1 MTTNIQV
8 ICRFRPAIPGQVE
21 SQIYFADDKSV
32 LIENQQF
39 NFDHIFHPGKQIDV
53 FKVAAEPV
61 IKGVLEGF
69 NGTVVAYGQT
79 GSGKTHTME
88 GTTGD
93 DQGIIKRMVNTVF
106 DYIEESPEYVEY
118 RIKISVAELYME
130 KVRDLQNIKKT
141 DLKIREDKNHS
152 TYIEGVTETSI
163 ADQSEIYD
171 ILKMCN
177 ANRMIA
183 STNMNEQSSRS
194 HMIFLMT
201 VQSIDLRDQSAKTGK
216 LFLVD
221 LAGSEKVSK
230 TGAEGKIL
238 DEAKG
243 INKSLSAL
251 GQVIN
256 ALTDGSQHV
265 PYRDSKLTRIL
276 QCSFGG
282 NSRTTLIITCSPAQ
296 FNLQETLSTLRFGV
310 RAKAIKNKPKINKE
324 HTVEEL
330 KIIVQE
336 KEREI
341 LLLQEQL
348 SQFKKGI
355 VISDEDKEILKDIQ
369 EDINSEVPNNNND
382 EQILQMQQILAK
394 YEQEIEMLKQSQF
407 LTQQK
412 EIELK
417 NQLRIKEE
425 EMLEKVQ
432 DYEHQYMRMDTD
444 YQKKISHIHRTLT
457 QKLGSNGDR
466 DLFDDDQVLIL
477 IDNYVKERLTS
488 KMKQITYLYKKH
500 HKDQLNEQLMAFLTD
515 DKKEFNI
522 QNDQLAE
529 LHTQVAQ
536 LKKQNL
542 ELQSD
547 NSTQQQLLETLEKTQ
562 QLLDVEKAKTQKL
575 ENTLAKNNRIYDEKC
590 KELNKNI
597 EKMLEGVHSVI
608 SDKQRFQRDCQK
620 YKKLIEDRQL
630 KIYKLQE
637 EVNRLSVENQK
648 LFVKYDQIKELQRLE
663 KNSLLDT
670 SEVNSS
676 FRQNKKIYKCLKGGT
691 KNSLVQQIVGKENV
705 SDEEQ

>member
-8 ICRFRPAIPGQVE
+8 ICRFRPPIPGQVE
-21 SQIYFADDKSV
+21 SQIYFADERSV

-61 IKGVLEGF
+61 IQGVLEGF

-106 DYIEESPEYVEY
+106 DYIEASPDYVEY
-118 RIKISVAELYME
+118 RIKISVTELYME

-330 KIIVQE
+330 KMIVQE

-341 LLLQEQL
+341 LVLQEQL

-355 VISDEDKEILKDIQ
+355 VISEEDKEILKDIQ
-369 EDINSEVPNNNND
+369 EDFNSDIPNNSE
-382 EQILQMQQILAK
+382 QLLQMQQIMAK
-394 YEQEIEMLKQSQF
+394 YEQEIEMFKQAQF
-407 LTQQK
+407 ISQQK
-412 EIELK
+412 EIELR
-417 NQLRIKEE
+417 NQLRIKED
-425 EMLEKVQ
+425 EMQEKIQ
-432 DYEHQYMRMDTD
+432 DYEHQYLRMETD
-444 YQKKISHIHRTLT
+444 YQKKLSNIQRTLS
-457 QKLGSNGDR
+457 QKLGQNGEKDI
-466 DLFDDDQVLIL
+466 FEDDQVLTL
-477 IDNYVKERLTS
+477 IDNFVKERVTS
-488 KMKQITYLYKKH
+488 KLKQITYLYKKH

-542 ELQSD
+542 ELQTD
-547 NSTQQQLLETLEKTQ
+547 NSSQQELLETLEKTQ
-562 QLLDVEKAKTQKL
+562 QLLDAEKAKSLKL
-575 ENTLAKNNRIYDEKC
+575 ENQLAKNNRNYDEKC
-590 KELNKNI
+590 KELNNNI
-597 EKMLEGVHSVI
+597 EKMLEGVHQVI
-608 SDKQRFQRDCQK
+608 NEKQKYQRECQK
-620 YKKLIEDRQL
+620 LKKLIDDRQL
-630 KIYKLQE
+630 KIFKLSE

-648 LFVKYDQIKELQRLE
+648 LFVKYDQLKELQRLE
-663 KNSLLDT
+663 KNSMLDT

-691 KNSLVQQIVGKENV
+691 KNPINQQIIGKENV
-705 SDEEQ
+705 SEDEK

>member
-8 ICRFRPAIPGQVE
+8 ICRFRPPIPGQVE
-21 SQIYFADDKSV
+21 SQIYFADERSV

-61 IKGVLEGF
+61 IQGVLEGF

-106 DYIEESPEYVEY
+106 DYIEASPDYVEY
-118 RIKISVAELYME
+118 RIKISVTELYME

-330 KIIVQE
+330 KMIVQE

-355 VISDEDKEILKDIQ
+355 VISEEDKEILKDIQ
-369 EDINSEVPNNNND
+369 EEINSEVPNNN
-382 EQILQMQQILAK
+382 EQLLQMQQIMAK
-394 YEQEIEMLKQSQF
+394 YEQEIEMFKQAQF
-407 LTQQK
+407 INQQK
-412 EIELK
+412 EIELR
-417 NQLRIKEE
+417 NQLRIKED
-425 EMLEKVQ
+425 EMQEKIQ
-432 DYEHQYMRMDTD
+432 DYEHQYLRMETD
-444 YQKKISHIHRTLT
+444 YQKKLSNIQRTLS
-457 QKLGSNGDR
+457 QKLGQNGEKDI
-466 DLFDDDQVLIL
+466 FEDDQVLTL
-477 IDNYVKERLTS
+477 IDNFVKERVTS
-488 KMKQITYLYKKH
+488 KLKQITYLYKKH

-542 ELQSD
+542 ELQTD
-547 NSTQQQLLETLEKTQ
+547 NSSQQELLETLEKTQ
-562 QLLDVEKAKTQKL
+562 QLLDAEKAKSLKL
-575 ENTLAKNNRIYDEKC
+575 ENQLAKNNRNYDEKC
-590 KELNKNI
+590 KELNNNI
-597 EKMLEGVHSVI
+597 EKMLEGVHQVI
-608 SDKQRFQRDCQK
+608 NEKQK
-620 YKKLIEDRQL
+620 YQRECQRLKKLIDDRQL
-630 KIYKLQE
+630 KIFKLSE

-648 LFVKYDQIKELQRLE
+648 LFVKYDQLKELQRLE
-663 KNSLLDT
+663 KNSMLDT

-691 KNSLVQQIVGKENV
+691 KNPINQQIIGKENV
-705 SDEEQ
+705 SEDEK

>member
-8 ICRFRPAIPGQVE
+8 ICRFRPSISGQIE
-21 SQIYFADDKSV
+21 SQIYFADDKSI

-39 NFDHIFHPGKQIDV
+39 NFDRIFHPGKQIEV
-53 FKVAAEPV
+53 FKIGAEPV

-88 GTTGD
+88 GSTGEE
-93 DQGIIKRMVNTVF
+93 QGIIKRMVNTLF
-106 DYIEESPEYVEY
+106 DYIEASPDYIEY
-118 RIKISVAELYME
+118 RIKISVAEIYME
-130 KVRDLQNIKKT
+130 KVRDLQNIKKN

-152 TYIEGVTETSI
+152 TYIDGITETSI
-163 ADQSEIYD
+163 VDQSEIYD

-177 ANRMIA
+177 SNRMIA

-194 HMIFLMT
+194 HMIFIMT

-296 FNLQETLSTLRFGV
+296 FNLSETLSTLRFGV

-330 KIIVQE
+330 KIILQD

-348 SQFKKGI
+348 SQYQKGI
-355 VISDEDKEILKDIQ
+355 IISDEDKEMIKDIQ
-369 EDINSEVPNNNND
+369 EDIILEQPNVN
-382 EQILQMQQILAK
+382 EQLFNMQQIITK
-394 YEQEIEMLKQSQF
+394 YEQDIEVYKQQEFAHQQREIEFSNLIRFKDDEMQEKMQDFANQQAKLETEYQNKQTHLFRVLS
-407 LTQQK
+407 
-412 EIELK
+412 
-417 NQLRIKEE
+417 
-425 EMLEKVQ
+425 
-432 DYEHQYMRMDTD
+432 
-444 YQKKISHIHRTLT
+444 S
-457 QKLGSNGDR
+457 KLGNI
-466 DLFDDDQVLIL
+466 DDEPHIDEDQILCLIE
-477 IDNYVKERLTS
+477 NYAKERVSS
-488 KMKQITYLYKKH
+488 KLKQITYLYQKH
-500 HKDQLNEQLMAFLTD
+500 HKDALNDQLMLFLTD

-522 QNDQLAE
+522 HNDQLAE
-529 LHTQVAQ
+529 LHIQVAQ

-542 ELQSD
+542 ELQTD
-547 NSTQQQLLETLEKTQ
+547 STTQSQLLETLEKTQ
-562 QLLDVEKAKTQKL
+562 QLLDAEKAKCQKL
-575 ENTLAKNNRIYDEKC
+575 EYTLNKNNRIYNEKC

-597 EKMLEGVHSVI
+597 EKMLSGVHQVI
-608 SDKQRFQRDCQK
+608 NEKQK
-620 YKKLIEDRQL
+620 YYRDSQKLKKICDEKNQ
-630 KIYKLQE
+630 KIQKLEE
-637 EVNRLSVENQK
+637 EVNRLSVENLK
-648 LFVKYDQIKELQRLE
+648 LFVKYDQLKELQ
-663 KNSLLDT
+663 KQDKSQHLDT

-676 FRQNKKIYKCLKGGT
+676 FRQNKKILKCLKGGT
-691 KNSLVQQIVGKENV
+691 KNPNTEQVIGKENI

>member
-8 ICRFRPAIPGQVE
+8 ICRFRPPISGQVE
-21 SQIYFADDKSV
+21 SQIYFADEKSV

-106 DYIEESPEYVEY
+106 DYIEASPDYVEY
-118 RIKISVAELYME
+118 RIKISVTELYME

-330 KIIVQE
+330 KMIVQE

-355 VISDEDKEILKDIQ
+355 VISEEDKEILKDIQ
-369 EDINSEVPNNNND
+369 EDINSDVPNNN
-382 EQILQMQQILAK
+382 EQLLQMQQIMAK
-394 YEQEIEMLKQSQF
+394 YEQEIEMFKQSQF
-407 LTQQK
+407 INQQK
-412 EIELK
+412 EIELR
-417 NQLRIKEE
+417 NQLRIKED
-425 EMLEKVQ
+425 EMQEKIQ
-432 DYEHQYMRMDTD
+432 DYEHQYMRMETD
-444 YQKKISHIHRTLT
+444 YQKKLSNIQRTLS
-457 QKLGSNGDR
+457 QKLGQNGDK
-466 DLFDDDQVLIL
+466 DIFEDDQVLTL
-477 IDNYVKERLTS
+477 IDNYVKDRVTS
-488 KMKQITYLYKKH
+488 KLKQITYLYKKH

-542 ELQSD
+542 ELQTD
-547 NSTQQQLLETLEKTQ
+547 NTSQQELLETLEKTQ
-562 QLLDVEKAKTQKL
+562 SLLDAEKAKSLKL
-575 ENTLAKNNRIYDEKC
+575 ENQLAKNIRNYDEKC
-590 KELNKNI
+590 KELNINI
-597 EKMLEGVHSVI
+597 EKMLEGVHQVI
-608 SDKQRFQRDCQK
+608 SDKQKYQRDCQRL
-620 YKKLIEDRQL
+620 KKLIDDRQL
-630 KIYKLQE
+630 KIFKLSE

-648 LFVKYDQIKELQRLE
+648 LFVKYDQLKELQRLE

-691 KNSLVQQIVGKENV
+691 KNPITQQIIGKENV
-705 SDEEQ
+705 SEDEK

>member
-8 ICRFRPAIPGQVE
+8 ICRFRPSIAGQVE

-39 NFDHIFHPGKQIDV
+39 NFDHIFHPGRQIEV
-53 FKVAAEPV
+53 FQVAAEPV

-88 GTTGD
+88 GSIGEE
-93 DQGIIKRMVNTVF
+93 QGIIKRMVNTVF
-106 DYIEESPEYVEY
+106 DYIEASPDYIEY

-130 KVRDLQNIKKT
+130 KVRDLQNIKKS

-152 TYIEGVTETSI
+152 TYIDGVTETSI

-177 ANRMIA
+177 SNRMIA

-336 KEREI
+336 KEKEI

-348 SQFKKGI
+348 SQYKMGM
-355 VISDEDKEILKDIQ
+355 VISEEDKEMIKEIQ
-369 EDINSEVPNNNND
+369 EDILLEQPNSN
-382 EQILQMQQILAK
+382 EQLFNMQQIITK
-394 YEQEIEMLKQSQF
+394 YEQEIEIYKQQEF
-407 LTQQK
+407 TFQQRELEFINKIRQK
-412 EIELK
+412 EDEMQEK
-417 NQLRIKEE
+417 MQDFETQYAKQESEFKIKQTH
-425 EMLEKVQ
+425 L
-432 DYEHQYMRMDTD
+432 YRLL
-444 YQKKISHIHRTLT
+444 S
-457 QKLGSNGDR
+457 QKLGQIGD
-466 DLFDDDQVLIL
+466 DSYIDDEQISIL
-477 IDNYVKERLTS
+477 IENYAKEKVTS
-488 KMKQITYLYKKH
+488 KLKQITYLYKKH
-500 HKDQLNEQLMAFLTD
+500 HKDNLNDQMLMYLTE

-522 QNDQLAE
+522 HNDQLAE
-529 LHTQVAQ
+529 LHRQVAL

-542 ELQSD
+542 ELQTDS
-547 NSTQQQLLETLEKTQ
+547 STQSQLLETLEKTQ
-562 QLLDVEKAKTQKL
+562 QLLDSEKVRCQRL
-575 ENTLAKNNRIYDEKC
+575 EYTLNKNNKIYNEKC
-590 KELNKNI
+590 KELNNNI
-597 EKMLEGVHSVI
+597 EKMLSGVHQVI
-608 SDKQRFQRDCQK
+608 NEKQKYYRDCQK
-620 YKKLIEDRQL
+620 LKKICDEKNL
-630 KIYKLQE
+630 KIQKLLDE
-637 EVNRLSVENQK
+637 INRLSVENQK
-648 LFVKYDQIKELQRLE
+648 LFVKYDQLKELQKLE
-663 KNSLLDT
+663 KSSYLDT

-676 FRQNKKIYKCLKGGT
+676 FRQNKKIHKCIKGGT
-691 KNSLVQQIVGKENV
+691 KNQITEQVINKENI

>member
-8 ICRFRPAIPGQVE
+8 ICRFRPPIPGQVE

-88 GTTGD
+88 GTVGD

-106 DYIEESPEYVEY
+106 DYIEESPDYVEY

-177 ANRMIA
+177 SNRMIA

-230 TGAEGKIL
+230 TGAEGKLL

-369 EDINSEVPNNNND
+369 EDKNFEVSNNN
-382 EQILQMQQILAK
+382 EQLLQMQQIIAK
-394 YEQEIEMLKQSQF
+394 YEQEIERLKQSQF

-417 NQLRIKEE
+417 NQLRIKDDEIQ
-425 EMLEKVQ
+425 EKIQ
-432 DYEHQYMRMDTD
+432 DYEHQQMRIDTD
-444 YQKKISHIHRTLT
+444 YQKKMSHIHRTLT
-457 QKLGSNGDR
+457 QKLGQNGVK
-466 DLFDDDQVLIL
+466 DLFEDDQILIL

-488 KMKQITYLYKKH
+488 KLKQITYLYKKH
-500 HKDQLNEQLMAFLTD
+500 HKEQLNEQMMAFLTD

-536 LKKQNL
+536 LKKQNQ
-542 ELQSD
+542 ELQTD

-562 QLLDVEKAKTQKL
+562 QLLDVEKAKTLKL
-575 ENTLAKNNRIYDEKC
+575 EKILAKNNQNYDEKC
-590 KELNKNI
+590 KELNQNI
-597 EKMLEGVHSVI
+597 EKMLEGVHQVI
-608 SDKQRFQRDCQK
+608 SEKLRFQRDCQK
-620 YKKLIEDRQL
+620 YKKLIEDRQV
-630 KIYKLQE
+630 KINKLQE

-648 LFVKYDQIKELQRLE
+648 LFIKYDQIKELQGLE
-663 KNSLLDT
+663 KGSFLDT

-691 KNSLVQQIVGKENV
+691 KNSMIKKIVGKENI
-705 SDEEQ
+705 SDDEQ